1 MSVFEWIIVYA
12 MLAFILASLIGKTMR
27 WRQGPV
33 CWCGHRA
40 DAHWHY
46 RPGTECSDCDA
57 CHQFRAANHHG

>member
-1 MSVFEWIIVYA
+1 MSVFEWIVVYA
-12 MLAFILASLIGKTMR
+12 LVVIALSVLIGNILR

-46 RPGTECSDCDA
+46 RPGTECSDCNECKA
-57 CHQFRAANHHG
+57 FRPVHNHG